1 MKTPSLFGK
10 LLLVFG
16 LLMLL
21 AFSIV
26 AFVFSRN
33 LREDFVQEATERARH
48 GLAAVHWIMEQHH
61 GFADEGELDAWITGI
76 GKRLHFRI
84 TYINDGRV
92 MADSD
97 VAFAGLAGLDDH
109 GIRPEVQQA
118 LRDGFG
124 TSIRDSRTVGKELLY
139 AAMPVSGAGGMP
151 GGVLRLAVPIS
162 DIEGRYQRMIPRVYT
177 FMVLAFCV
185 AGLLAG
191 LFIRRMSA
199 SIQAL
204 SRTAQQIGEGDYA
217 RRIASVPGREFAP
230 LMLAVNSMAG
240 NIQEHITRLE
250 DAKGELEALFNGMAS
265 GVMILGSD
273 SRIESWNKPLAEMFP
288 DMGDARGQ
296 TPLEVTMQPE
306 LRKLVEAMRTSPEGT
321 SRMSSQ
327 FATRERKVLQAV
339 LVPFRTPKGVRKIV
353 IVFHDI
359 TEIKRLER
367 VRQDFMVNITHEIRT
382 PVTSIQGYAETLL
395 DNPGIDPGQ
404 RHSFLQT
411 IHDNARHMSEMVTR
425 LLSLARLDAETRNEM
440 ESVPLREQLLQAM
453 RTLEQEAGE
462 KGVEIVDALPPAPL
476 FVQATKAG
484 LFELLVNLLE
494 NAVAY
499 GPANSTVTV
508 AAEAAQDAVL
518 LRVTDQG
525 EAIPGFYKERIFERF
540 FRIDP
545 AQKVEK
551 GRYGLGLAICR
562 QIVTSFG
569 GSIWL
574 ESPLDSGTG
583 TGNVFCVSLKASSE

>member
-10 LLLVFG
+10 LLFVFSV
-16 LLMLL
+16 LMLL

-61 GFADEGELDAWITGI
+61 GFADERELDAWITGI

-84 TYINDGRV
+84 TCINDGRV
-92 MADSD
+92 MADSE
-97 VAFAGLAGLDDH
+97 VAFEGLVGLDDH
-109 GIRPEVQQA
+109 GLRPEVRQA
-118 LRDGFG
+118 EREGFG
-124 TSIRDSRTVGKELLY
+124 TSIRYSRTVGKELLY

-151 GGVLRLAVPIS
+151 GGVLRLAMPIS
-162 DIEGRYQRMIPRVYT
+162 DIQERYQRMIPRVYA
-177 FMVLAFCV
+177 FMVLAFCAV
-185 AGLLAG
+185 GLLAG
-191 LFIRRMSA
+191 LFIRQMSA

-204 SRTAQQIGEGDYA
+204 SRTAQQIGEGDYS
-217 RRIASVPGREFAP
+217 RRIASVPGREFMP
-230 LMLAVNSMAG
+230 LMQAVNTMAG
-240 NIQEHITRLE
+240 NIQEHINSLE

-265 GVMILGSD
+265 GVMILGSEG
-273 SRIESWNKPLAEMFP
+273 RVESWNKALAEMFP
-288 DMGDARGQ
+288 DMGNARGQ
-296 TPLEVTMQPE
+296 TILEVTMQPE

-321 SRMSSQ
+321 SRMGSQ
-327 FATRERKVLQAV
+327 FETRGRRMLQAV

-395 DNPGIDPGQ
+395 DNPEIDPGQ

-453 RTLEQEAGE
+453 RTLEQEAGK
-462 KGVEIVDALPPAPL
+462 KGVEIVDAMPQTPM

-508 AAEAAQDAVL
+508 AAEAAKDAVL

-574 ESPLDSGTG
+574 ESPQASG